1 MADPLSLGLIAG
13 AAALRAG
20 GNIYAGT
27 QEFTRDDRERLRQ
40 LERQQ
45 AMGQLGLSPTEAAQ
59 ARRQIVQPLQ
69 TIEREAAS
77 QRAAQLAGQ
86 DLGQGA
92 AYRQMLAEE
101 QVRQQ
106 GRLAAQQ
113 MLQQQQEAA
122 IARDEAE
129 IAALED
135 ARRRRRQIMVRGGAE
150 ALATGVELG
159 AQARQAELQAERQ
172 QEMQERMLQVA
183 QTQADNMKYLARTD
197 YLYQSP
203 FAEPSTTLDLNF

>member
-1 MADPLSLGLIAG
+1 MDPVTLGLIAT
-13 AAALRAG
+13 AAAVRAG
-20 GNIYAGT
+20 SNIYAGT

-77 QRAAQLAGQ
+77 QRSAQLAGQ
-86 DLGQGA
+86 ELGQGA

-135 ARRRRRQIMVRGGAE
+135 ARRRRRQMMVTGAAE
-150 ALATGVELG
+150 GLAAGAELG
-159 AQARQAELQAERQ
+159 AQARQAELQAQQQ
-172 QEMQERMLQVA
+172 QEMRERMMQIA
-183 QTQADNMKYLARTD
+183 QTQGENLQYLPQTN
-197 YLYQSP
+197 YLYGSP
-203 FAEPSTTLDLNF
+203 FQ